1 MGTTCRDNTLPR
13 LELPPDH
20 SVQTR
25 ESVLNS
31 KEPKWSR
38 PVRIHCYLKS
48 YYGNGGSQN
57 CLHWRDWESSTHP
70 YHLVPLELS
79 VLTRLQDNP
88 LHISLFPPYSD
99 STIEFSFLLNSCL
112 DIFDIRCKQTSID
125 QDLGLLHAI
134 DERLAAYGWLTTTGV
149 KLLIIVDL
157 FGQEEASAGKQAGAA
172 INGLRDSDVKPVCF
186 PSISRECFS
195 TESTHPLII
204 SYRHSAHY
212 RVHIFSFCRIHS
224 IPPMTTYPFPGIQ
237 RLLCPL
243 ASQSLTKSSL
253 RMLNVSGIRGL
264 QVLLCRESTN
274 LIHIKPRSTSF
285 PSLHSY

>member
-1 MGTTCRDNTLPR
+1 MGKQYVSLYQ
-13 LELPPDH
+13 
-20 SVQTR
+20 V
-25 ESVLNS
+25 
-31 KEPKWSR
+31 
-38 PVRIHCYLKS
+38 
-48 YYGNGGSQN
+48 
-57 CLHWRDWESSTHP
+57 
-70 YHLVPLELS
+70 VPLELFI
-79 VLTRLQDNP
+79 LTRLQDNP

-186 PSISRECFS
+186 SLMLSECLPATRS
-195 TESTHPLII
+195 QPLTIT
-204 SYRHSAHY
+204 YRHSARY
-212 RVHIFSFCRIHS
+212 RVHISSFCRIHS
-224 IPPMTTYPFPGIQ
+224 IPLTITYRFPAIQ
-237 RLLCPL
+237 LLLCPP

-253 RMLNVSGIRGL
+253 RMLNVLGSRGP
-264 QVLLCRESTN
+264 QVLLYRENANVT
-274 LIHIKPRSTSF
+274 P
-285 PSLHSY
+285 